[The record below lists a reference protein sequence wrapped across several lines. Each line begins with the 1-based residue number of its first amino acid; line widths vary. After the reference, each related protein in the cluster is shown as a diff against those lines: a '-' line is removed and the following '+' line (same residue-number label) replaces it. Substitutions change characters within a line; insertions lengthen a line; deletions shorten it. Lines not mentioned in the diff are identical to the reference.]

1 MKQVNSEKYIL
12 GIIGFFLFFFLGH
25 SGNLNHLF
33 AAEDKAL
40 EAGRNGKN
48 QYIIGMGDMLEI
60 NVWNEPDLSKEIFVR
75 LDGRISLPLVGDV
88 VADGH
93 TPAELSV
100 LLADSI
106 GKYVEDPSVSV
117 ILLASKSKRYYMVGQ
132 IGKPGEW
139 LIEQPITVLQAIAR
153 AGGFLEWAK
162 VSEIKIIRKNA
173 EEEKILEFDYD
184 ALIKK
189 GALGKNILIEA
200 GDTIIVP

>member
-1 MKQVNSEKYIL
+1 
-12 GIIGFFLFFFLGH
+12 
-25 SGNLNHLF
+25 
-33 AAEDKAL
+33 
-40 EAGRNGKN
+40 
-48 QYIIGMGDMLEI
+48 
-60 NVWNEPDLSKEIFVR
+60 
-75 LDGRISLPLVGDV
+75 VGDV

>member
-1 MKQVNSEKYIL
+1 MNQVNRGKYIL
-12 GIIGFFLFFFLGH
+12 GIIGFFLFFPLGH

-33 AAEDKAL
+33 AAEDRAI
-40 EAGRNGKN
+40 EAEKDGNN

-60 NVWNEPDLSKEIFVR
+60 NVWNEPDLSKEVFVR

-93 TPAELSV
+93 TPTELSV
-100 LLADSI
+100 LLTDRI

-117 ILLASKSKRYYMVGQ
+117 ILLAGKSKRYYMVGQ

-139 LIEQPITVLQAIAR
+139 PMEQPITVLQAIAR

-162 VSEIKIIRKNA
+162 VSKIQIVRQVADK
-173 EEEKILEFDYD
+173 EKILVFDYE
-184 ALIKK
+184 ALVKN
-189 GALGKNILIEA
+189 ADLGQNILIEA